1 MYKIYSDIA
10 GDFFKS
16 DLSRAEIIP
25 MEFIIDEKI
34 YTHTLDYKEMSR
46 DEFLKLLK
54 TSEMSTTMVNQ
65 FKFEET
71 FRKTLEEGMDILYL
85 AFSSGLSGQYL
96 QAVNAKEVL
105 EEEFPDRKIEV
116 VDSKNATWGMGI
128 ILHRGFENM
137 DSGMSLH
144 ENAEDLRNFADNVAS
159 VFIVEDLNH
168 LKRGG
173 RISSIDAF
181 LGTAIKIKPIL
192 RMSEEGKLVPYEKA
206 RGINSAYK
214 KIVDIYFKNRDKSS
228 NKIVIYHCDNLEGS
242 TQLKELFL
250 KKDNTLQI
258 EIEDLNPI
266 ICVHTGLGLISMS
279 YEGVKS

>member
-25 MEFIIDEKI
+25 MEFIIDEKV

-71 FRKTLEEGMDILYL
+71 FRKTLEEGKDILYL

-105 EEEFPDRKIEV
+105 EEEFPDRNIEI
-116 VDSKNATWGMGI
+116 VDTKNATWGMGI
-128 ILHRGFENM
+128 ILHQGIKNM
-137 DSGMSLH
+137 DSGMSLY
-144 ENAEDLRNFADNVAS
+144 ENAEELMKFSENISS
-159 VFIVEDLNH
+159 VFIVDDLNH

-173 RISSIDAF
+173 RISSVEAF

-192 RMSEEGKLVPYEKA
+192 HINKEGKLVPIDKA
-206 RGINSAYK
+206 RGIKSAYK
-214 KIVDIYFKNRDKSS
+214 KIVDIYFKNRDESS
-228 NKIVIYHCDNLEGS
+228 NKIVIYHCDNFEGS

-250 KKDNTLQI
+250 KKDDTLQI
-258 EIEDLNPI
+258 DIEDLSPI
-266 ICVHTGLGLISMS
+266 ICVHTGVGMISTS

>member
-25 MEFIIDEKI
+25 MEFIIDEKV
-34 YTHTLDYKEMSR
+34 YTHTLDYKEMSK

-71 FRKTLEEGMDILYL
+71 FRKTLEEGKDILYL

-96 QAVNAKEVL
+96 QAINAKEAL
-105 EEEFPDRKIEV
+105 EEEYPDRKIEI
-116 VDSKNATWGMGI
+116 VDTKNATWGMGI
-128 ILHRGFENM
+128 ILHHAIENM
-137 DSGMSLH
+137 DSGMSLY
-144 ENAEDLRNFADNVAS
+144 ENAEELMKFSENISS
-159 VFIVEDLNH
+159 VFIVDDLNH

-173 RISSIDAF
+173 RISSVEAF

-192 RMSEEGKLVPYEKA
+192 HINKEGKLVPIDKA
-206 RGINSAYK
+206 RGIKSAYK
-214 KIVDIYFKNRDKSS
+214 KIVDIYFKNRDESS
-228 NKIVIYHCDNLEGS
+228 NKIVIYHCDNFEGS
-242 TQLKELFL
+242 VQLKDLFL
-250 KKDNTLQI
+250 KKDDTLQI
-258 EIEDLNPI
+258 DIEDLSPI
-266 ICVHTGLGLISMS
+266 ICVHTGVGMISTS